1 MATTKNINVEPNTTL
16 EDKLYNL
23 FIPLAKQLKS
33 KELDEKLMQADILEE
48 QEVYLSK
55 YLFYAICIPVV
66 SVILFS
72 VLLVA
77 FNYTEYLKVLF
88 IVGFSS
94 VFIIMI
100 YAMVNPYLKVG
111 TKVGEIKNNLPLAI
125 LSMSS
130 VAESGAPP
138 EAMFHTTA
146 VKSETPHISRE
157 FDKINRYLDLGLSL
171 PEAMDQLCAKTPSPE
186 LKKFLMELK
195 SNIEAGGSLPEFM
208 KKKAEHAQFTYKLML
223 DNLNKKAETFGDIYS
238 AIVIAGP
245 LFLFSSIML
254 LGMIGGG
261 GGLAGLSIEAL
272 LLIGV
277 FGLVPLVNIF
287 FIIILQFMA

>member
-1 MATTKNINVEPNTTL
+1 MSNTKSQKSDTSL
-16 EDKLYNL
+16 EEQLYQL
-23 FIPLAKQLKS
+23 FIPLAHQLKS
-33 KELDEKLMQADILEE
+33 KELEEKLIQADIVEE
-48 QEVYLSK
+48 QENYLSK
-55 YLFYAICIPVV
+55 YLFYATFIPVV
-66 SVILFS
+66 FIILFS
-72 VLLVA
+72 VLLIA
-77 FNYTEYLKVLF
+77 FNYTEYLKMLF
-88 IVGFSS
+88 IFCFASM
-94 VFIIMI
+94 FIIMI
-100 YAMVNPYLKVG
+100 YALVNPYLKVG
-111 TKVGEIKNNLPLAI
+111 TKIGEIRNNLPLAI

-146 VKSETPHISRE
+146 VKSETPHISKE
-157 FDKINRYLDLGLSL
+157 FDKINRYLSIGLSL
-171 PEAMDQLCAKTPSPE
+171 PEAMDELCIKTPSPE

-261 GGLAGLSIEAL
+261 GGLAGLSIDAL

-287 FIIILQFMA
+287 FIIILQFMS

>member
-1 MATTKNINVEPNTTL
+1 MGTKKEKKKSSKSLDN
-16 EDKLYNL
+16 LYML
-23 FIPLAKQLKS
+23 FMPIAHHLRS
-33 KELDEKLMQADILEE
+33 KELEVKMLQADIPED

-55 YLFYAICIPVV
+55 HLFYAIFIPLVL
-66 SVILFS
+66 VILGS
-72 VLLVA
+72 ILLIA
-77 FNYTEYLKVLF
+77 FNYTEYFNVLF
-88 IVGFSS
+88 TICFALAL
-94 VFIIMI
+94 IIMI
-100 YAMVNPYLKVG
+100 YAMVNPYIKVG
-111 TKVGEIKNNLPLAI
+111 TKVGDIKNNLPLAI

-146 VKSETPHISRE
+146 VRSETPSIGKE
-157 FDKINRYLDLGLSL
+157 FEKINKYLSLGLSL
-171 PEAMDQLCAKTPSPE
+171 PEAIEHVCAKTPSLE

-208 KKKAEHAQFTYKLML
+208 KKKAQHAQFTYKLML

-245 LFLFSSIML
+245 LFLFSAIML

-261 GGLAGLSIEAL
+261 GGLAGLSIEGL
-272 LLIGV
+272 LVVGV
-277 FGLVPLVNIF
+277 FGLVPLVNIL
-287 FIIILQFMA
+287 FIIILQFVS